1 MRRSRSA
8 TRKESPS
15 DLKKKALLVLQQDM
29 DVASI
34 QRNSVEFHYKHEGL
48 VIKSRIDFLVK
59 RKTQPDLAIMI
70 VPENYLESPS
80 FCAKINS
87 VEQKA
92 NKMGAE
98 FEVWSEGFLVRNSI
112 IRNVRYFVA

>member
-1 MRRSRSA
+1 MRRSRSF
-8 TRKESPS
+8 TREEFSV

-34 QRNSVEFHYKHEGL
+34 QRNRVEFHYKHEGL

-59 RKTQPDLAIMI
+59 RKTQPDLVIMI

-80 FCAKINS
+80 VCAKIKAS
-87 VEQKA
+87 EQKA
-92 NKMGAE
+92 QRMKAE

-112 IRNVRYFVA
+112 VRNVRYFVA